1 MMHRILIAFVL
12 CAAALQTPSLRAQDK
27 PAPPD
32 VTFQVE
38 VNYVDVDVVV
48 TDEKGN
54 LVSDLKR
61 EDFEVFEDGK
71 PQKIDTF
78 AYVEI
83 PIQESNAFIL
93 DGRTVP
99 GDAQSNRRPFA
110 GRLYVIVLDDQDV
123 AAMRTAQVKKSAKE
137 FVDKYMGA
145 NDIAAV
151 IHTSGRTDAAQEF
164 TNNKLLLHAAIDKF
178 MGRRM
183 RSLTI
188 ERLDTYY
195 QNLSSVQNDQSCSS
209 AKASTIPFTIR
220 SAARAPRT

>member
-1 MMHRILIAFVL
+1 MHRILIAFVL

-83 PIQESNAFIL
+83 PIEQTNAFVL
-93 DGRTVP
+93 DGRTVS
-99 GDAQSNRRPFA
+99 GDTQSNRQPFA
-110 GRLYVIVLDDQDV
+110 GRLYVIILDDQDV
-123 AAMRTAQVKKSAKE
+123 ASMRTAQVKKSAKE

-164 TNNKLLLHAAIDKF
+164 TSNKLLLHAAIDKF

-183 RSLTI
+183 RSLTL
-188 ERLDTYY
+188 ERLDAYY
-195 QNLSSVQNDQSCSS
+195 MNLSSVQNNQGD
-209 AKASTIPFTIR
+209 
-220 SAARAPRT
+220 